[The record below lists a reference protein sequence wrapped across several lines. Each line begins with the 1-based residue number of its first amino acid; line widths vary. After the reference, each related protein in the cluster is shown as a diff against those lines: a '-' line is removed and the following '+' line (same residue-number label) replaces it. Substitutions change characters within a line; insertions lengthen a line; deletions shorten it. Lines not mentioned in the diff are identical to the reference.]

1 MSLLDFTGRV
11 KIINGIYYFE
21 MKKKIDPLKCST
33 PTEVRNPVIDSTFKY
48 VFLQNEEIIKNLL
61 NSLIFTG
68 EDEVKVLNYTR
79 NEFPMLTVGKYG
91 KDIKRIDVGVICKM
105 GKKGNKE
112 RFIPLNSTQKYAST
126 ILIDLE
132 MQIDIFEEDY
142 SERFIGYAAQIYASE
157 KVDKVYV
164 IALILN
170 PNKSSGRKSKSS
182 KTIFTEKS
190 IPKFTIIKEYDYL
203 TIIKIDLNYCYKLL
217 EENKAIWILSS
228 ENILKRDGEEWIK
241 YLTIPLWCDSNK
253 GYYQFPNIVEKNFV
267 ENRYVLDA
275 LLILSNKNND
285 EFKKYYDE
293 WSMYEKDQKLL
304 KQEQELCEKDEII
317 TEKDEIISKKDEEIE
332 RLKQE
337 NEKIKKEFIELEEKK
352 QVIKSP
358 KSKSSKYRKKSKK
371 TSTIKTKNYK
381 YPKKEINDEEEEE
394 SGIGVEE
401 GEGEEEGKGEEEES
415 KDSDY
420 FPDKEDLKE
429 EEKKE
434 EDKDDDNSNKE
445 EDMDI
450 E

>member
-1 MSLLDFTGRV
+1 MSLLDFTGKV

-21 MKKKIDPLKCST
+21 MRKKIDPLKCST

-61 NSLIFTG
+61 NSVIFTG
-68 EDEVKVLNYTR
+68 EDEIKKLNYTR
-79 NEFPMLTVGKYG
+79 NEFPMLTGGKYG

-112 RFIPLNSTQKYAST
+112 RFISLNSTQKYAST

-170 PNKSSGRKSKSS
+170 PNKFSGRKSKSS

-190 IPKFTIIKEYDYL
+190 IPKFAIIKEYDYL

-217 EENKAIWILSS
+217 EENKGIWILSS
-228 ENILKRDGEEWIK
+228 ENILNRDGEEWIK
-241 YLTIPLWCDSNK
+241 YLTIPLWCNSYK
-253 GYYQFPNIVEKNFV
+253 GYHQFPNIVEKNFV

-304 KQEQELCEKDEII
+304 EKTQELCEKDEII

-337 NEKIKKEFIELEEKK
+337 NEKIKKEFIELKEKK

-371 TSTIKTKNYK
+371 TSNIKTKNYK

-394 SGIGVEE
+394 SGIGE
-401 GEGEEEGKGEEEES
+401 GEGEEEGEGEGEEEES

-420 FPDKEDLKE
+420 FPDKEDLEE